1 MKDKITNYLNENI
14 ISYVKENKFKI
25 LIPLILLLI
34 SVFEFVYFYK
44 NIVNVK
50 DEKSKSNILSMNIQ
64 NEKENEEKVES
75 KEEKEEF
82 IYVDIKGEV
91 KNPKVYKM
99 KVGSRV
105 NDLINEAGG
114 LTKNANTRFISL
126 SKILEDEDTIVIY
139 SNKEINDAKRDN
151 KLEVTA
157 PCVCEEV
164 KNDACY
170 NDNTTTTTKKTTT
183 TKNTSK
189 IININTASASEL
201 TNLNGI
207 GEVKAKS
214 IVNYRN
220 KNGKF
225 KTINDILKVDGI
237 SETLFSKIKN
247 NITV

>member
-1 MKDKITNYLNENI
+1 MKDKIINYLNENV

-25 LIPLILLLI
+25 LIPLVLLLI
-34 SVFEFVYFYK
+34 SVFEFVYFYRSVVAVKVEK
-44 NIVNVK
+44 NN
-50 DEKSKSNILSMNIQ
+50 SNILSMNVQ
-64 NEKENEEKVES
+64 KDKVASEKAES
-75 KEEKEEF
+75 KEEVQEF

-91 KNPKVYKM
+91 KNPNVYKM

-126 SKILEDEDTIVIY
+126 SKILGDEDTIVIY

-170 NDNTTTTTKKTTT
+170 NDNTTTTTKRAT

-189 IININTASASEL
+189 IININTASVSEL
-201 TNLNGI
+201 TNLSGI